1 MLNQLLRI
9 LLEVNYKMTIQKIIS
24 NFKEENPEF
33 PIYILDEVE
42 QLVPAKTTDTKIKEI
57 LQNVKVDYENSLISP
72 NEAIGVIAA
81 QSVGAEATQMTLN
94 TFHFA
99 GVASQSVEG
108 LPRLIE
114 ILDAKKNLSGPMMR
128 LYLNKKDNT
137 EKTVKLVADKIK
149 ETRLVD
155 FTLNVDV
162 DLEEKLVTV
171 DLDSKILKKFNI
183 DLDSIISYIDKKIRK
198 ATSIDGN
205 ILKVK
210 GTPAATL
217 KDLIGIKEL
226 ALSSIIH
233 GIKGI
238 KDLSIIEENN
248 EYVIITQ
255 GVALKQILNIPEIDP
270 FRVYSNDVVENCSIF
285 GVEAARATIIKELE
299 EVVKSQGLS
308 INERHVLL
316 IADIMTLTGEIKG
329 MTRYGIVADKLN
341 VLTRASFETPLKH
354 LSKGALMNESNKLSS
369 ITENVMT
376 NQIVHVGTGIP
387 KIAIKKD

>member
-1 MLNQLLRI
+1 
-9 LLEVNYKMTIQKIIS
+9 MTIKKQIDAFIV
-24 NFKEENPEF
+24 ENPEF
-33 PIYILDEVE
+33 PQYILDEMKS
-42 QLVPAKTTDTKIKEI
+42 LLPAKTTDEQVKEI
-57 LQNVKVDYENSLISP
+57 LANIKIDYENSLISP

-128 LYLNKKDNT
+128 LYLLKEKNN
-137 EKTVKLVADKIK
+137 EKTLKLVADKIK
-149 ETRLVD
+149 ETKLVD
-155 FTLNVDV
+155 FASNVDV
-162 DLEEKLVTV
+162 DLEEKVVTI
-171 DLDSKILKKFNI
+171 DLDLKILKKFDI
-183 DLDSIISYIDKKIRK
+183 DPESIVSYIDKKIRK
-198 ATSIDGN
+198 ATSIDGKV
-205 ILKVK
+205 LKVK

-226 ALSSIIH
+226 AMSSIVH

-238 KDLSIIEENN
+238 KDVSLIEEDG
-248 EYVIITQ
+248 EFIIITQ
-255 GVALKQILNIPEIDP
+255 GVALKQVLNVPEIDT
-270 FRVYSNDVVENCSIF
+270 FRVYTNDVVENSSVF
-285 GVEAARATIIKELE
+285 GIEAARYTIIREIE

-308 INERHVLL
+308 INQRHILL
-316 IADIMTLTGEIKG
+316 IADIMTQTGDVKG
-329 MTRYGIVADKLN
+329 MTRYGVVADKLN

-354 LSKGALMNESNKLSS
+354 LSKGALMNENNKLSS

-376 NQIVHVGTGIP
+376 NQIVNVGTGIP
-387 KIAIKKD
+387 KISIRKN